1 MVRIRAPQEQP
12 IQGIHFCT
20 TSVHPGACM
29 GSSRF
34 VGAKVG
40 FTVSIDPKSNEAIER
55 LAKRHRPALSK
66 SYIVEY
72 ALVRLLDAMEAKQLT
87 LPLVLEDRSNGRR

>member
-1 MVRIRAPQEQP
+1 M
-12 IQGIHFCT
+12 
-20 TSVHPGACM
+20 
-29 GSSRF
+29 
-34 VGAKVG
+34 GAKVR
-40 FTVSIDPKSNEAIER
+40 FSVSIDPKSNEAIEQ
-55 LAKRHRPALSK
+55 LAKRHKPELSK

>member
-1 MVRIRAPQEQP
+1 M
-12 IQGIHFCT
+12 
-20 TSVHPGACM
+20 
-29 GSSRF
+29 
-34 VGAKVG
+34 GAKVR
-40 FTVSIDPKSNEAIER
+40 FSVSIDPKSNEAIEQ
-55 LAKRHRPALSK
+55 LAKRHKPEFSK

>member
-1 MVRIRAPQEQP
+1 MEGR
-12 IQGIHFCT
+12 
-20 TSVHPGACM
+20 
-29 GSSRF
+29 RF
-34 VGAKVG
+34 VGAKVR
-40 FTVSIDPKSNEAIER
+40 FSVSIDPKSNEAIEQ
-55 LAKRHRPALSK
+55 LAKRHKPELSK